1 MAPARIPIFLLL
13 NPDPDEPDEPSDEP
27 PADEPDAEPPAAE
40 PFEEPPGEP
49 LELLRSTVVLE
60 LEKLMLGVLLD
71 ELEP

>member
-1 MAPARIPIFLLL
+1 MAPARIPIFLPLS
-13 NPDPDEPDEPSDEP
+13 PDPDELDDPSSDEP
-27 PADEPDAEPPAAE
+27 PAEAAEPPAAE
-40 PFEEPPGEP
+40 PFEEPPGDP